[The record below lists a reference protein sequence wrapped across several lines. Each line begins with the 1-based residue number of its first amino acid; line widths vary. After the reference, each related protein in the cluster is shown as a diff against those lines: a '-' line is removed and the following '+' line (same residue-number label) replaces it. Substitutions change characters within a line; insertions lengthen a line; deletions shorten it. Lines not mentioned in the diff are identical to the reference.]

1 MKGLLKRSVSS
12 DPFSIDAAL
21 FALRLGVG
29 SMMAFSHGLKKVTGL
44 GTFFDSVARHGL
56 PFPGLLAPAA
66 ALSEFVGGLLLALGL
81 FTRSA
86 ASFVLITMLVA
97 AFWVHRADPF
107 SKKEMALL
115 YACCTLVLLLA
126 GPGKWSLDA
135 HWRRR

>member
-1 MKGLLKRSVSS
+1 MGDLLKRSVLSGPLS
-12 DPFSIDAAL
+12 LDAAL

-29 SMMAFSHGLKKVTGL
+29 SMMALSHGLKKVTGL
-44 GTFFDSVARHGL
+44 DPFIDSVARHGL

-107 SKKEMALL
+107 AKKEMALL
-115 YACCTLVLLLA
+115 YACTMIALLLA

-135 HWRRR
+135 KWFRR